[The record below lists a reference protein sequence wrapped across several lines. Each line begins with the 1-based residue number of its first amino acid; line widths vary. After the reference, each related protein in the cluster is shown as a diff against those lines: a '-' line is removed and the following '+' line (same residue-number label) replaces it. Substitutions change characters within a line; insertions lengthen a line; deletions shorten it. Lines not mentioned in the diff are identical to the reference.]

1 MKTNFSQF
9 ISIVLVA
16 ILLNACS
23 NNSVKNTKY
32 IPKDITAV
40 IAVDPKNMADKLEKA
55 GINVDTL
62 INKLFKT
69 DAEDLVNKTKF
80 FSLRDSSGI
89 NWNEKIYIFVLNRV
103 LPNTSQANVFNVMG
117 RLKDA
122 KTFEAYLVNQ
132 ADFSTKKIER
142 ESNYSYLMNND
153 GSMISWDEKTVIAT
167 RYERNIVPVYDTIA
181 MKFIVPE
188 KASVAAELK
197 KEVDRYYHL
206 KESESI
212 VSVTAF
218 VDLINTKSDGFAFT
232 TSNNTLNLL
241 SSMPLQLP
249 KLEELLKDNYLAA
262 SLNFD
267 DGKIVATTRTYTN
280 PLLSSILKKYA
291 GPTVNLSLI
300 DHYPSENINMIMLA
314 SFNPQIFGGLLKEL
328 EIDNLVNGFMEKTGF
343 SAQDLYKCLK
353 GDIAVVISDLGRPE
367 NRKTDSK
374 NTNQFNI
381 SSFGKMVFN
390 APVGDAVSFTKI
402 MNKAADLGYVTKTG
416 NSFKAGKLLSFLGMY
431 LVADEKNFVIA
442 SDSLTYMQYV
452 SNKNKPVISNDAL
465 NQFKGKS
472 TLAYFDITNTIASY
486 IPMSNGGF
494 KNSMITAK
502 NTFKDMMASSE
513 NFDGKSVNGKLE
525 IRLNNQQQNS
535 LVTLAALFSDIVS
548 DMRESAK
555 ADRALEDKFISGAP
569 SIIRTN

>member
-1 MKTNFSQF
+1 MKTRFSQF

-80 FSLRDSSGI
+80 FSLKDSSGF
-89 NWNEKIYIFVLNRV
+89 NWNEKLYIFVLNKI

-122 KTFEAYLVNQ
+122 KTFEAYLVKQ
-132 ADFSTKKIER
+132 ADFSNKKIEH
-142 ESNYSYLMNND
+142 ESNYSYLMNSD

-188 KASVAAELK
+188 KISVAAELK

-212 VSVTAF
+212 VSVSAF

-241 SSMPLQLP
+241 SGMPLQLP

-262 SLNFD
+262 SLNFEN
-267 DGKIVATTRTYTN
+267 GKIVATTRTYTN

-300 DHYPSENINMIMLA
+300 DHYPSENINLIVLA

-328 EIDNLVNGFMEKTGF
+328 EVDNLVNGLMEKTGF
-343 SAQDLYKCLK
+343 SAQELYKCLK
-353 GDIAVVISDLGRPE
+353 GDIAVVISDLGKAE
-367 NRKTDSK
+367 NQKSDLK
-374 NTNQFNI
+374 NTGQFNI

-402 MNKAADLGYVTKTG
+402 MNKAAELGYVTKTG

-431 LVADEKNFVIA
+431 LVADEKNCIIA
-442 SDSLTYMQYV
+442 SDSLTYTQYV
-452 SNKNKPVISNDAL
+452 SNKNKAVISNDAL

-472 TLAYFDITNTIASY
+472 TLAYFDIENTIASY
-486 IPMSNGGF
+486 LPRANGGF

-535 LVTLAALFSDIVS
+535 LVTLAALFSDIVA
-548 DMRESAK
+548 DMREAAK
-555 ADRALEDKFISGAP
+555 ADRALEDKFISGVP